1 MLHIGKTSSCVEIM
15 KSLGNP
21 ECSVGEMGEMGEV
34 RVRIFFSQQSKNC
47 QADSEFRK
55 GEGEIQRER
64 REMRM

>member
-1 MLHIGKTSSCVEIM
+1 M